1 MRHYAEIFVT
11 LQSRKT
17 KKNYNN
23 TLIITYNETR
33 YLANG

>member
-17 KKNYNN
+17 TNYNN
-23 TLIITYNETR
+23 TLIITYDETL
-33 YLANG
+33 YLANE

>member
-17 KKNYNN
+17 KKYNN
-23 TLIITYNETR
+23 TLFITYDETL

>member
-17 KKNYNN
+17 KNYNN
-23 TLIITYNETR
+23 TLFITYDETR